1 MNKAFKYFSY
11 LCRVLTINFLES
23 QPYRKSMKQ
32 KAIFYVMLIA
42 CFFMASC
49 KNAEE
54 KSAKSTDPVD
64 IIETLSN
71 DISQLSDEWTKEQWD
86 DAADMFENALSNLPK
101 SMTND
106 EETIV
111 SSSVSRMKV
120 YAERHRRRAAELL
133 GALEKYSP
141 SKAEAATQPVA
152 QPAAASQ
159 PVPPAVSQP
168 APALPPMAGLL
179 TAHVIREGGYTNVRQ
194 GPGTNYGI
202 VTKIKD
208 GSPIYYTEYNKN
220 WYQVYNASGQLLGFM
235 HSSKVI
241 PSEAPV
247 AQSSRVATGTEF
259 DWLANRYVTEADLR
273 YSNASQLRILR
284 NAIYARHGYRFKDA
298 GLRQFFNT
306 MQWYDGYRSEIPESE
321 FNKFEKYN
329 INFIK
334 KHE

>member
-1 MNKAFKYFSY
+1 
-11 LCRVLTINFLES
+11 
-23 QPYRKSMKQ
+23 MKQ
-32 KAIFYVMLIA
+32 KTIVYVMLVA
-42 CFFMASC
+42 CFFLASC

-86 DAADMFENALSNLPK
+86 DAADMFENALGNLPK

-120 YAERHRRRAAELL
+120 YAERHRRRASELL
-133 GALEKYSP
+133 GALEKFSP
-141 SKAEAATQPVA
+141 SKAEAETAAQPVA
-152 QPAAASQ
+152 QPAA
-159 PVPPAVSQP
+159 VSQP
-168 APALPPMAGLL
+168 APPVASRPTASLPPIAGLL
-179 TAHVIREGGYTNVRQ
+179 TAHVIREGGYTNVRE

-208 GSPIYYTEYNKN
+208 GSPIYYTDYNDK
-220 WYQVYNASGQLLGFM
+220 WCEVYDASGQMLGYM

-241 PSEAPV
+241 RSGAPA
-247 AQSSRVATGTEF
+247 AQPSRVATGTEF
-259 DWLANRYVTEADLR
+259 DWLANRYATEADLR
-273 YSNASQLRILR
+273 YSDASQLRILR
-284 NAIYARHGYRFKDA
+284 NAIYARHYYRFKDA
-298 GLRQFFNT
+298 GLRRFFNS

-334 KHE
+334 RHE